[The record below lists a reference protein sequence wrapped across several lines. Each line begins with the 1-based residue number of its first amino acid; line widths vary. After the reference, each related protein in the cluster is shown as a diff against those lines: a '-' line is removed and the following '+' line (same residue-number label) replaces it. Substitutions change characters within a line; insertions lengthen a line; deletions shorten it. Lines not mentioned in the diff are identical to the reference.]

1 MRVNV
6 TGSADSAKAL
16 TGTLSAAGF
25 LVSDFMPS
33 YTVIVEDAEEGEG
46 VIKVDSVHCALD
58 SFLVRHLRPLT
69 ATPVLLQ
76 TAGGIQTD
84 NTIRIYVPR
93 RDLDRKAVETAV
105 LRALLEITRQDKGL
119 LERLGIR

>member
-33 YTVIVEDAEEGEG
+33 YTEIG
-46 VIKVDSVHCALD
+46 
-58 SFLVRHLRPLT
+58 
-69 ATPVLLQ
+69 
-76 TAGGIQTD
+76 
-84 NTIRIYVPR
+84 
-93 RDLDRKAVETAV
+93 
-105 LRALLEITRQDKGL
+105 RAHV
-119 LERLGIR
+119 